1 MKHLERYPE
10 MKALKLMGYI
20 AAATVA
26 LAVAWNFADLRRYIK
41 IEMM

>member
-1 MKHLERYPE
+1 MKT
-10 MKALKLMGYI
+10 LKILGYV

-26 LAVAWNFADLRRYIK
+26 LTVVWNFADIRRYIK

>member
-1 MKHLERYPE
+1 
-10 MKALKLMGYI
+10 MKALKIVGYV

-26 LAVAWNFADLRRYIK
+26 LAVAWNFGDIRRYIK

>member
-1 MKHLERYPE
+1 MKT
-10 MKALKLMGYI
+10 LKIVGYV

-26 LAVAWNFADLRRYIK
+26 LAVAWNFADIRRYIK

>member
-1 MKHLERYPE
+1 MKT
-10 MKALKLMGYI
+10 LKIVGCV

-26 LAVAWNFADLRRYIK
+26 LVVAWNFGDIRRYIK